1 MPPGDDDIKYM
12 RMALREA
19 ARGLGR
25 TAPNPMVGCV
35 LVRDGHVLARGWHH
49 KAGLPHA
56 EVDALSHLADHRAPG
71 ATCYVTLEPCNHTR
85 RTGPCTEALIAAGVT
100 RVVAAMRD
108 PHTIVD
114 GRGIERLRAAGIHV
128 DVGVLEKEARTLNA
142 GYLSFITRHRP
153 RVTLKAAVTLDG
165 RLAARGGDARWVTG
179 EPARREAHRLRDAA
193 DAILVGA
200 GTVRADD
207 PQLTTRLPGRR
218 GKDPLRVILDG
229 HLAIPEGAAVVRPGT
244 LIVTGVSAPAEA
256 EQRLHER
263 GAEVLRLP
271 DAAGHVALAALLDE
285 LGRRD
290 VMELLIEG
298 GGQVHAG
305 FLAAG
310 LVDRV
315 IVFVAPKLVGS
326 GGVPLIDLAGPERM
340 AEAWQ
345 LRDVV
350 VRRLG
355 DDVMILGQLGD
366 PTSSTT
372 AR

>member
-1 MPPGDDDIKYM
+1 MNPGDDDIKYM

-19 ARGLGR
+19 ARGRGR

-35 LVRDGHVLARGWHH
+35 IVREGRVLARGWHR
-49 KAGLPHA
+49 KAGLAHA
-56 EVDALSHLADHRAPG
+56 EVDALSHLPERRAPG

-85 RTGPCTEALIAAGVT
+85 RTGPCTEALIAAGVA
-100 RVVAAMRD
+100 RVVAALRD
-108 PHTIVD
+108 PHDIVD
-114 GRGIERLRAAGIHV
+114 GRGIERLRAAGIQV
-128 DVGVLEKEARTLNA
+128 DVGVLEEEARALNA
-142 GYLSFITRHRP
+142 GYISWVTRHRP

-179 EPARREAHRLRDAA
+179 EASRLEAHRLRDAA

-207 PQLTTRLPGRR
+207 PQLTTRLPGGR

-229 HLAIPEGAAVVRPGT
+229 RLSIPEGAAVVRPGT
-244 LIVTGVSAPAEA
+244 LVVAGASAPAEA
-256 EQRLHER
+256 ERRLRER

-271 DAAGHVALAALLDE
+271 EEEGSVALVPLVEE
-285 LGRRD
+285 LGRRE

-298 GGQVHAG
+298 GGRVHAG

-310 LVDRV
+310 LVDRM
-315 IVFVAPKLVGS
+315 IVFVAPKLVGA

-340 AEAWQ
+340 ADAWQ
-345 LRDVV
+345 LRVV
-350 VRRLG
+350 TVRRLG
-355 DDVMILGQLGD
+355 DDVMIVGTLGGA
-366 PTSSTT
+366 TRTG
-372 AR
+372 

>member
-1 MPPGDDDIKYM
+1 MPSPEDDIKYM

-19 ARGLGR
+19 ARGRGR

-35 LVRDGHVLARGWHH
+35 LVHEGRVIARGWHR
-49 KAGLPHA
+49 KAGMAHA
-56 EVDALSHLADHRAPG
+56 EVDALSHLPNRRAPG

-108 PHTIVD
+108 PHDIVD
-114 GRGIERLRAAGIHV
+114 GRGIARLRAAGIHV
-128 DVGVLEKEARTLNA
+128 DVGVLEAEARALNA
-142 GYLSFITRHRP
+142 GFISFVTRHRP

-179 EPARREAHRLRDAA
+179 EAARLETHRLRDAA

-207 PQLTTRLPGRR
+207 PQLTTRLPSGR

-229 HLAIPEGAAVVRPGT
+229 RLSIPEGAAAVRPGT
-244 LIVTGVSAPAEA
+244 LVVTGTSAPMEA
-256 EQRLHER
+256 EQRLRER

-271 DAAGHVALAALLDE
+271 DEAGRVALLPLLEE

-310 LVDRV
+310 LVDRM
-315 IVFVAPKLVGS
+315 IVFVAPKLIGA

-340 AEAWQ
+340 ADAWR
-345 LRDVV
+345 LREVA

-355 DDVMILGQLGD
+355 DDVMIVGQLD
-366 PTSSTT
+366 DTT
-372 AR
+372 RPR